1 MPSRISYQ
9 SSSSGSRGSG
19 FRGLSAG
26 YGLGAGS
33 GLSASMSRMSLG
45 GGGGLAAG
53 GLGIGGSIGMG
64 AGGLGMGSGY
74 GLGGAGFGIG
84 GSGMGVGYG
93 LGMGTANMGI
103 GMGSAGAL
111 LPSPA
116 FAMGRTLTAGGLSL
130 GSALSAGS
138 SMHALPRP
146 IPTRASEKHTLSSLN
161 DRFSNYIDKVR
172 FLQNENASLEAQLNQ
187 LTGGASVAPD
197 SSVNVNYDTQL
208 KELRTTMETLTL
220 ENIKFEIQ
228 LDNIRGTAEE
238 LKAKYDFEMGV
249 KYQLEADIA
258 AMKRD
263 IETAS
268 DLRIDLESKYQ
279 SLSTELDFVTKTH
292 EEELASLQVKLGS
305 TTSDT
310 SSVSMIE
317 VDTVKSFDLS
327 TALSKMRAEYE
338 KSVQQHREEAESYFK
353 LKMDEIQSVTVKSTE
368 AISAAKVEV
377 SVARKELQTLNLEL
391 QSLLAVNFSLEQSL
405 AEAHAQSSVGV
416 AEYQAQITSLE
427 SAIEVAKVDLHKQ
440 ILSYQELLD
449 VKLALDGE
457 ISTYRK
463 LLEGDDLKLPDI
475 EVYSGTYSFSVSNS
489 GLQKKEMSITAEDTE
504 TSSIP

>member
-1 MPSRISYQ
+1 
-9 SSSSGSRGSG
+9 
-19 FRGLSAG
+19 
-26 YGLGAGS
+26 
-33 GLSASMSRMSLG
+33 
-45 GGGGLAAG
+45 
-53 GLGIGGSIGMG
+53 
-64 AGGLGMGSGY
+64 MGSGY

-103 GMGSAGAL
+103 GMGYGGGMGSAGAL

-130 GSALSAGS
+130 GSILSAGS

-197 SSVNVNYDTQL
+197 SSVSINYDTQL
-208 KELRTTMETLTL
+208 KELRTTMENLTL

-258 AMKRD
+258 AMKR
-263 IETAS
+263 
-268 DLRIDLESKYQ
+268 
-279 SLSTELDFVTKTH
+279 
-292 EEELASLQVKLGS
+292 ELASLQVKLGT

-317 VDTVKSFDLS
+317 VDTDKSFDLS

-391 QSLLAVNFSLEQSL
+391 QSLL
-405 AEAHAQSSVGV
+405 SVVVYYTEMYKIFG
-416 AEYQAQITSLE
+416 ELTDQI
-427 SAIEVAKVDLHKQ
+427 DQ
-440 ILSYQELLD
+440 
-449 VKLALDGE
+449 
-457 ISTYRK
+457 
-463 LLEGDDLKLPDI
+463 
-475 EVYSGTYSFSVSNS
+475 S
-489 GLQKKEMSITAEDTE
+489 GLTDEQRERENEAKLNELRALSIVADD
-504 TSSIP
+504 